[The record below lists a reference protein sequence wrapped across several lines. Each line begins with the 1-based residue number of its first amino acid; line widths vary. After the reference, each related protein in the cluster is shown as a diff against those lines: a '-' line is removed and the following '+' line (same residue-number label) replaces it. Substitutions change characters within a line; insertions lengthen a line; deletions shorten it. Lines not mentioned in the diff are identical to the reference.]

1 MHKKSKPNINILTL
15 TKQKTTFTKTF
26 VESIN
31 QELLDDLIESNLLE
45 IDLKERYKCSERTY
59 LKSLRKE
66 LNNGV
71 LSVKYNKPK
80 SGYGR
85 VQPKRF
91 SLSILRRAVR
101 HTLCEEQD
109 YVDID
114 IKNCHPTILYQLCK
128 RAAISCSLL
137 EQYINDRENM
147 LEQVGSILNMCK
159 EEATSPKTVK
169 ADVSRS
175 GSTAYRKDLRCCKK
189 KLETL
194 GVRELQVETPLRKS
208 DSTYFAEM
216 LEPAKPGISS
226 IQVRAFL
233 DKHNDMKGTVGLG
246 VEFLKWLLL
255 DRTEKPIDHVT
266 MMRCDLCYED
276 WESTYVVK
284 DTEHCDH
291 FVCIGCMVANFRA
304 ALKDGS
310 LFRAGGIKCPMHG
323 CNETMVA
330 SGFNLLVDLAKDL
343 LPDKRTDEIP
353 FSEDEIRRCHRFMA
367 KSTIL
372 VHRQIYC
379 QNPYCCGKDE
389 NGELLAQDVGCERM
403 ITKYLPWACKYCK
416 SRKYLLC
423 RRCKEPWHPKVIDC
437 DRVEEYKD
445 KQEGKKRRKK
455 ERKEQSK
462 LEKQDRKNQ
471 NKLAKQ
477 ERKKGKQNLS
487 KCKKVPWATKK
498 CPWCKAKIIKS
509 GGCLHMK
516 CGYCQGHFC
525 WRCKKKGKSSEEIYR
540 HCRRWHGGYRD
551 WLQG

>member
-1 MHKKSKPNINILTL
+1 MGASIGTCAGQPVRPLSPTVLSRTCNSSSFTYTKALKAVHPNV
-15 TKQKTTFTKTF
+15 KQSDVRRSLNRLGQLVGTPEI
-26 VESIN
+26 VESTFN
-31 QELLDDLIESNLLE
+31 FAASQKQEDQHELLTRITKCASCHEHLATAVNKPCNHRFLCSGCSQGYRKRNNGTCPVCHKSSDLIDNE
-45 IDLKERYKCSERTY
+45 ITFQMVKSDVCS
-59 LKSLRKE
+59 
-66 LNNGV
+66 
-71 LSVKYNKPK
+71 
-80 SGYGR
+80 
-85 VQPKRF
+85 
-91 SLSILRRAVR
+91 SI
-101 HTLCEEQD
+101 
-109 YVDID
+109 
-114 IKNCHPTILYQLCK
+114 
-128 RAAISCSLL
+128 S
-137 EQYINDRENM
+137 
-147 LEQVGSILNMCK
+147 
-159 EEATSPKTVK
+159 TSPKTVK

-330 SGFNLLVDLAKDL
+330 SGFNFLVDLAKDL

-367 KSTIL
+367 KSTIP

-389 NGELLAQDVGCERM
+389 DGELLAQDVGCERM

-462 LEKQDRKNQ
+462 LEKQDRKKQ